1 MHRHCFSTIPDGA
14 LGTEALLTPVKLEE
28 ADVTQRTFPQPAS
41 SLPPP
46 ASRSSF
52 PTVPSVG
59 PQIRSAGL
67 PPLGPT
73 RGEGRAMQGTPGLP
87 GGGPED
93 PQGSSCLGL
102 KAILGLP

>member
-1 MHRHCFSTIPDGA
+1 M
-14 LGTEALLTPVKLEE
+14 EALLTPVKLEE
-28 ADVTQRTFPQPAS
+28 AGCHTEDVSPSSLQPA
-41 SLPPP
+41 PP

-93 PQGSSCLGL
+93 PQGSSCLGS
-102 KAILGLP
+102 KAILGTNTEKFI